1 MIPDRSVPV
10 PPVTHDPK
18 SMLTSAVKLI
28 ALMGTTC
35 LIVGL
40 IAASALVVLLLQFG
54 AAPH

>member
-18 SMLTSAVKLI
+18 SVLASAMKLV

-40 IAASALVVLLLQFG
+40 IAAAALLGLLLQFG
-54 AAPH
+54 AASH

>member
-10 PPVTHDPK
+10 PPGAHDPK
-18 SMLTSAVKLI
+18 SVLTSAFKLL

-40 IAASALVVLLLQFG
+40 IAVLALVGLLLEFG